1 MDQPTRLAIDL
12 GTTHTVAVIR
22 RTDQPPRTLLFDGSP
37 LLSSAVHADPTGTLH
52 TGTDA
57 QRLGATDPQRYEPH
71 PKRRIDDGT
80 VLLGTHEIAVEHL
93 LAATLRRVADEARTA
108 GIDPTAATVLT
119 CPADWGQ
126 PRRALLHAA
135 ATHAGLGPVHLL
147 DEPVAAATHLD
158 QLLGHQTPP
167 DGTLAVFDLGGG
179 TLDITVIR
187 HHPHGPQVLATGGLD
202 DLGGLDIDAAL
213 VTHLG
218 HLVRRDDPAL
228 WHRLTHPD
236 TPTQRRDRQT
246 LWTEVRAAKEMLSR
260 TTTAPV
266 HIPGLDNPLHL
277 TRHELDAVAGPL
289 IARAVDE
296 TRRVLQRADV
306 TPAQL
311 TALLLVGGASRT
323 PLVANRLHARLGVAP
338 TVPEQPELPVAYG
351 AIQHTAAPQ
360 PQPTPPRQTGTTTP
374 HTPTTPAPPPV
385 HRPHPTTPPTHT
397 RPTPPPPSGHPQP
410 TPHRRRPLRRA
421 LLTATALLT
430 VAACVGTATIGTRW
444 LTRALDNL
452 GTLGTLGTND
462 DKAIGATT
470 TQVATAPNPRTGDTD
485 VVVTD
490 DRHVIS
496 AATGAG
502 STEIISLPAGSTTP
516 RWKTTLKIEP
526 ETLRLTALADLIVI
540 DAHDTVT
547 HDGDNI
553 RAVIS
558 ATDGTLRWQH
568 EWPDDRTDIAYYGTD
583 AIVEIRGDSDSLAIL
598 RVDLRTGKEKWN
610 RRGEPDLLVTD
621 EHRAEPM
628 RQWPTTDPTDSG
640 TLPATDGTL
649 TDATVAAPT
658 IVELDTTNGR
668 GHVLDADTGKP
679 RRSGALPLDDE
690 LWTAYA
696 GKIIGRHT
704 TQRHILTAYD
714 ATTLRPAW
722 TVRLGANE
730 RLEHLKPCGP
740 QLICTT
746 IGNSDARYT
755 VLALNTE
762 TGDRVW
768 QHETENSDTNWYV
781 HGGTIVTG
789 RATFDPVNDPQLRAT
804 TDGQPRREL
813 PEHSTVLATADDWMV
828 LSTVAPGN
836 PVTWRIHIEA
846 MNSTTRTGPV
856 EVGAERPRRVAINGD
871 LVGVVTA
878 DRRTLVVTVTRTN

>member
-1 MDQPTRLAIDL
+1 MNQPTRLAIDL

-22 RTDQPPRTLLFDGSP
+22 RADQPPRPLLFDGSP
-37 LLSSAVHADPTGTLH
+37 LLHSAVHADPTGTLH

-80 VLLGTHEIAVEHL
+80 VLLGTHEIPVAHL

-108 GIDPTAATVLT
+108 GIDPATTATVLT

-126 PRRALLHAA
+126 PRRTLLHTA

-147 DEPVAAATHLD
+147 DEPVAAATYLD

-167 DGTLAVFDLGGG
+167 DSTLAIFDLGGG

-187 HHPHGPQVLATGGLD
+187 HHPHGHQVLATGGLD

-218 HLVRRDDPAL
+218 HLVHRDDPAL
-228 WHRLTHPD
+228 WHRLTHPE
-236 TPTQRRDRQT
+236 TATQRRDRQT

-266 HIPGLDNPLHL
+266 HIPGRDNPLHL
-277 TRHELDAVAGPL
+277 TRHELDDVASPL

-306 TPAQL
+306 TPDQL
-311 TALLLVGGASRT
+311 HALLLVGGASRT
-323 PLVANRLHARLGVAP
+323 PLVANRLHARLGIAP

-351 AIQHTAAPQ
+351 AIHHTTPTA
-360 PQPTPPRQTGTTTP
+360 PTPPPSSTHP
-374 HTPTTPAPPPV
+374 HPNPPV
-385 HRPHPTTPPTHT
+385 RPSTTPPTHPPH
-397 RPTPPPPSGHPQP
+397 PTQIHHPQP
-410 TPHRRRPLRRA
+410 TPTGITTPPRRRRPLRRA
-421 LLTATALLT
+421 LLTATALVT
-430 VAACVGTATIGTRW
+430 VAACVGTATIGSRW
-444 LTRALDNL
+444 LTRTLTNLGPL
-452 GTLGTLGTND
+452 GTLGAAD

-470 TQVATAPNPRTGDTD
+470 TQIATEPNPRTGDTD
-485 VVVTD
+485 IAVTD
-490 DRHVIS
+490 DRHVVT
-496 AATGAG
+496 AATANG
-502 STEIISLPAGSTTP
+502 STEIVSLPADSTTP
-516 RWKTTLKIEP
+516 RWTTTLDIEP
-526 ETLRLTALADLIVI
+526 ETLRLTAVADLIVI

-547 HDGDNI
+547 HDGDTI

-568 EWPDDRTDIAYYGTD
+568 EWPDDRTDLAYYGTD
-583 AIVEIRGDSDSLAIL
+583 AVVEIRGDSDHLAIV
-598 RVDLRTGKEKWN
+598 RVDLRTGKEKW
-610 RRGEPDLLVTD
+610 RRAGTPDLLLTD

-628 RQWPTTDPTDSG
+628 RQWPDPTTADTG

-658 IVELDTTNGR
+658 IVELDTTTGR
-668 GHVLDADTGKP
+668 GHVLDATTGKP

-696 GKIIGRHT
+696 GKIIGRHRT
-704 TQRHILTAYD
+704 DRHLITAHD

-722 TVRLGANE
+722 THRLGANE

-740 QLICTT
+740 QLVCVT
-746 IGNSDARYT
+746 IGTTDARYT
-755 VLALNTE
+755 VHALNTQ
-762 TGDRVW
+762 TGAPAW
-768 QHETENSDTNWYV
+768 QYDTESSDTNWYA
-781 HGGTIVTG
+781 HGDTLVTG
-789 RATFDPVNDPQLRAT
+789 RATFDPVSDPHLRTT
-804 TDGQPRREL
+804 TDGKPRRQL
-813 PEHSTVLATADDWMV
+813 PELATVLATADDWMI
-828 LSTVAPGN
+828 LRTAKPAN
-836 PVTWRIHIEA
+836 PVTWLIHAEA
-846 MNSTTRTGPV
+846 MNSTTRTAPV
-856 EVGAERPRRVAINGD
+856 DVGTDQPRRVAVNGD
-871 LVGVVTA
+871 LVGVITA
-878 DRRTLVVTVTRTN
+878 DRRTLVITITRTD